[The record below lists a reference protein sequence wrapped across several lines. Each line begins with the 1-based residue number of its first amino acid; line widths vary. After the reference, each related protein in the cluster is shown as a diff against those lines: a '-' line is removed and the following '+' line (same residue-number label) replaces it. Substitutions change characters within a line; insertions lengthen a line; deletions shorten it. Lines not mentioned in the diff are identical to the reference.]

1 MKKRGL
7 CLILASLMLLISV
20 ACSETKENSDNK
32 TDETTGAVSADT
44 TTESTETEE
53 QLSDYDKRQL
63 IPDNLPD
70 VKSVS

>member
-1 MKKRGL
+1 
-7 CLILASLMLLISV
+7 MLLTSV

-53 QLSDYDKRQL
+53 QLSNYDSDSSSP
-63 IPDNLPD
+63 IIFPM
-70 VKSVS
+70 